1 VVQSVISIKPLARVQ
16 RQKLVDE
23 VTGVLVLHIG
33 FKPLLHSA
41 FAAARDLKL
50 LKEVKSGNSWPHLLI
65 DRPTQLGD
73 QGQLVLLSVALH
85 DRTPG
90 PHLCHDAARSPHVHC
105 WPIVALAEKEL
116 GRAIPEGHH
125 SVCVPVRLVLLVDGD
140 GSGQTKVSQLQDAL
154 LGDQDVGRLHVSV
167 DDLVG
172 VDEVETFEHLLHHL
186 LDLLERELD
195 VEVAEQACQ
204 VVLTEV
210 EDQVESCFVPIVCST
225 DLDEIDNV
233 VMVQQ
238 LENANLSEGCDRKT
252 LLLVLHQHLLQGD
265 NLLGVSFA
273 SGLEDL
279 AKGALSNLGNLL
291 ILVRLPLAI
300 GEVELFQ
307 VAVSVLRKLSCGR
320 LLCLRGR
327 LWEARVVGSRMT
339 LAGGGHAPHPA
350 APTSH
355 PGPALSLP

>member
-1 VVQSVISIKPLARVQ
+1 MVV
-16 RQKLVDE
+16 D
-23 VTGVLVLHIG
+23 
-33 FKPLLHSA
+33 
-41 FAAARDLKL
+41 
-50 LKEVKSGNSWPHLLI
+50 
-65 DRPTQLGD
+65 
-73 QGQLVLLSVALH
+73 
-85 DRTPG
+85 
-90 PHLCHDAARSPHVHC
+90 
-105 WPIVALAEKEL
+105 
-116 GRAIPEGHH
+116 
-125 SVCVPVRLVLLVDGD
+125 VPVRLVLLIDGD

-238 LENANLSEGCDRKT
+238 LENADLPEGRDWKT

-273 SGLEDL
+273 SGLENL
-279 AKGALSNLGNLL
+279 AEGALSNLGNLL

-307 VAVSVLRKLSCGR
+307 VAVSVLRKLR
-320 LLCLRGR
+320 DLNNDDQ
-327 LWEARVVGSRMT
+327 
-339 LAGGGHAPHPA
+339 
-350 APTSH
+350 
-355 PGPALSLP
+355 